1 MGLGGTAKKLQK
13 ITDAAENL
21 YAKMNEII
29 GELKDLQAEVE
40 DTSRQVDRVEREM
53 AEQRALVEALADQQ
67 GIDTEAVL
75 DKADLPPEPD
85 SVADDQEATSDETAG
100 SEPTESE
107 SGTKT
112 ETADATTSE

>member
-13 ITDAAENL
+13 ITDAAEKL

-29 GELKDLQAEVE
+29 GELKALQTEVE

-75 DKADLPPEPD
+75 DEADLPPEPESAAD
-85 SVADDQEATSDETAG
+85 SQEATTDGTGGGETPESKSGA
-100 SEPTESE
+100 ETEA
-107 SGTKT
+107 
-112 ETADATTSE
+112 ADAATGE